1 MARSLF
7 LFDMTFWLYLASLT
21 LYIAYL
27 FARRP
32 AMAFAPAGL
41 PAEDFDERYGAL
53 ATPLGQV
60 ATLVKV
66 FGWFLGCLYNVLLV
80 RSGAWTLVPASD
92 NWLHFLSFSFISDR
106 YFFLYFYLL
115 I

>member
-32 AMAFAPAGL
+32 SMVLAPAGH
-41 PAEDFDERYGAL
+41 PIEDFDERD
-53 ATPLGQV
+53 
-60 ATLVKV
+60 
-66 FGWFLGCLYNVLLV
+66 
-80 RSGAWTLVPASD
+80 GAWATQL
-92 NWLHFLSFSFISDR
+92 
-106 YFFLYFYLL
+106 
-115 I
+115 

>member
-32 AMAFAPAGL
+32 AMTLAPAGH
-41 PAEDFDERYGAL
+41 PAEDFEERDGAW
-53 ATPLGQV
+53 ASQLGQV
-60 ATLVKV
+60 AT
-66 FGWFLGCLYNVLLV
+66 
-80 RSGAWTLVPASD
+80 SSSST
-92 NWLHFLSFSFISDR
+92 
-106 YFFLYFYLL
+106 
-115 I
+115 